1 VTPLEPRTPHQPEKL
16 KKLSKNDYLFT
27 PSIFPVNEKSQPVTT
42 RIFNRVHAIHRPM
55 TGFGA
60 GSSRTFP
67 SPPPR
72 MPLCDRCIDRN
83 QCERRLTNSLPA
95 CENL

>member
-27 PSIFPVNEKSQPVTT
+27 PSIACVNEKLQAVTT

-67 SPPPR
+67 SPPRR
-72 MPLCDRCIDRN
+72 MPLFDRCIDGN
-83 QCERRLTNSLPA
+83 QCEWRLNDSLPA